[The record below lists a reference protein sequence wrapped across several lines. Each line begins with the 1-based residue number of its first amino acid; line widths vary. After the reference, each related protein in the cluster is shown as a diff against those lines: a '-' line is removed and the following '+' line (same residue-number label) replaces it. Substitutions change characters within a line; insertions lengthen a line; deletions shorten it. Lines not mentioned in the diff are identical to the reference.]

1 MFLFVQVSFYFIG
14 RELKEPQNN
23 IESFQNY
30 LKSSFNQEISLSLF
44 FIILNGIDEGRVDNK
59 ICEKGF
65 LINDLEKYLRF
76 HIITSLNEKLEEV

>member
-14 RELKEPQNN
+14 RELREPQNN
-23 IESFQNY
+23 IESLQNY

-76 HIITSLNEKLEEV
+76 HIITSLNEKLEKV